1 MNRFAQLIT
10 LDLLPRLGVFR
21 LSKILKQQSP
31 FALFS
36 LTNAQLHK
44 MGSTTPQVALILR
57 PPQCQINLASAW
69 LAQDPKRTIISF
81 YDDDYP
87 ALLKELSAPPML
99 LFCNGDTGLLA
110 TPQIAIVGSRS
121 ASYSGKENAKS
132 LAMALVKKGY
142 TITSGLAVGIDS
154 CAHYGALAAEGK
166 TIAVLGSGLDNIYP
180 KVNLG
185 LAQQIV
191 ERGGLIISEFWPDR
205 APYAT
210 NFPRRNRVVSGLS
223 LGVLVVEA
231 EARSG
236 SLITAR
242 LAAEQNRE
250 VFAVPGAISN
260 PKTAGCHHLIN
271 QGAKLITGVA
281 DILDEL
287 PSLQHEEGAPE
298 HKILHQAVKLSV
310 LGYSVISSIEFE
322 VTSVDQ
328 VVLRSNAPVAEVL
341 EQLLELELAGLIASV
356 SGGYIRIKENHD
368 V

>member
-31 FALFS
+31 FTLFS
-36 LTNAQLHK
+36 LTNAQLHQ
-44 MGSTTPQVALILR
+44 MGFSTQQVALILS
-57 PPQCQINLASAW
+57 PPQRQIDLAGGW
-69 LAQDPKRTIISF
+69 LDENPQRSIISF
-81 YDDDYP
+81 YDDHYP

-99 LFCNGDTGLLA
+99 LFCHGDINLLA
-110 TPQIAIVGSRS
+110 TPQLAIVGSRA

-132 LAMALVKKGY
+132 LAMQLVKRGY

-191 ERGGLIISEFWPDR
+191 QRGGLLVSEFWPDR
-205 APYAT
+205 VPYAT

-223 LGVLVVEA
+223 LGVIVVEA

-250 VFAVPGAISN
+250 VFAVPGVISN
-260 PKTAGCHHLIN
+260 PKTVGCHHLIH

-281 DILDEL
+281 DILEEL
-287 PSLQHEEGAPE
+287 PSLQHEEDAPE
-298 HKILHQAVKLSV
+298 HKISRRDVKLSV
-310 LGYSVISSIEFE
+310 LGYSVIECVEFE
-322 VTSVDQ
+322 VTSIDQ
-328 VVLRSNAPVAEVL
+328 IVLHSGAAVAVVL

-356 SGGYIRIKENHD
+356 SGGYIRVKGEP
-368 V
+368 